1 MSDLERRLRAAMLA
15 ATERPPANLLQEVR
29 RRHRRHVR
37 RVSAAC
43 AAVVAAFA
51 IAVPPVAHAL
61 RTGPRPG
68 IHPAGPA
75 TTPTASAKSTG
86 SSPYSCQPDVG
97 ALTANWRDSSL
108 QAGPIWFAYARTQ
121 GYVHLSGSPDA
132 PRSAH
137 RGTGQLAVGVMIV
150 EVDYGSRVVLT
161 VAPSVRMYFRFL
173 DGFAKGG
180 PYSLADGVDSLTLA
194 GCPPGTPSGDN
205 GRVSDYY
212 LGFVIRIGSDAPAD
226 VSTSA
231 STRPIQVF
239 FTCLRLGCDT

>member
-1 MSDLERRLRAAMLA
+1 MSDLERRLRAAMMA

-43 AAVVAAFA
+43 AAVVAALA

-61 RTGPRPG
+61 LTGPQPQ

-75 TTPTASAKSTG
+75 TTPTAPANSTG

-97 ALTANWRDSSL
+97 ALTSNWRDSSL
-108 QAGPIWFAYARTQ
+108 RAGPIWFAYARTQ

-150 EVDYGSRVVLT
+150 EVDYGSRAVLT
-161 VAPSVRMYFRFL
+161 VAPGARAYFRVAL
-173 DGFAKGG
+173 HSAHPGVLQLPAPRLRHLSAG
-180 PYSLADGVDSLTLA
+180 PVRD
-194 GCPPGTPSGDN
+194 
-205 GRVSDYY
+205 
-212 LGFVIRIGSDAPAD
+212 
-226 VSTSA
+226 
-231 STRPIQVF
+231 
-239 FTCLRLGCDT
+239 

>member
-1 MSDLERRLRAAMLA
+1 MSDLERRLRAAMMA
-15 ATERPPANLLQEVR
+15 AAERPPANLLQEVR

-43 AAVVAAFA
+43 AAVVAALA

-61 RTGPRPG
+61 RTGPRPQ

-75 TTPTASAKSTG
+75 TTPTAPANSTG
-86 SSPYSCQPDVG
+86 SCQPDAG
-97 ALTANWRDSSL
+97 ALTTTWRDGSL
-108 QAGPIWFAYARTQ
+108 QAGPIWFAYARIQ
-121 GYVHLSGSPDA
+121 GYVHLSGAPDA

-150 EVDYGSRVVLT
+150 EVDYGSRAVLT
-161 VAPSVRMYFRFL
+161 VAPGARTYFRFL
-173 DGFAKGG
+173 NGFATGSS
-180 PYSLADGVDSLTLA
+180 YSLADGVDSLTLA
-194 GCPPGTPSGDN
+194 GCPPGTPPGDN

-231 STRPIQVF
+231 STQPIRVF
-239 FTCLRLGCDT
+239 FTCLRPGCDT

>member
-1 MSDLERRLRAAMLA
+1 MSDLERRLRAAMMA

-37 RVSAAC
+37 RVSAGC
-43 AAVVAAFA
+43 AVVVAALA

-61 RTGPRPG
+61 RTGPRPQ

-75 TTPTASAKSTG
+75 TTPTAPANSTG
-86 SSPYSCQPDVG
+86 SCQPDAS
-97 ALTANWRDSSL
+97 ALTTTWRDGSL
-108 QAGPIWFAYARTQ
+108 QAGPIWFAYARIQ
-121 GYVHLSGSPDA
+121 GYVHLSSAPDA

-161 VAPSVRMYFRFL
+161 VDPGARSYFRLLNGFN
-173 DGFAKGG
+173 DGSG
-180 PYSLADGVDSLTLA
+180 PYPLSAGLTSLTLVS
-194 GCPPGTPSGDN
+194 CPPGTPPGDN
-205 GRVSDYY
+205 GPVSDYY

-231 STRPIQVF
+231 STRPIRVL
-239 FTCLRLGCDT
+239 FTCLRPGCDT

>member
-1 MSDLERRLRAAMLA
+1 MSDLERRLRAAMMA

-43 AAVVAAFA
+43 AAVVAALA

-61 RTGPRPG
+61 RTGPRPQ

-75 TTPTASAKSTG
+75 TTPTAPANSTG
-86 SSPYSCQPDVG
+86 SCQPDTG
-97 ALTANWRDSSL
+97 ALPTTWRDGSL
-108 QAGPIWFAYARTQ
+108 QAGPIWFAYARIQ
-121 GYVHLSGSPDA
+121 GYVHLSSAPDA

-150 EVDYGSRVVLT
+150 EVDYGSRAVLT
-161 VAPSVRMYFRFL
+161 VAPGARTYFRFL
-173 DGFAKGG
+173 NGFAKGSS
-180 PYSLADGVDSLTLA
+180 YSLADGTDSLTLA
-194 GCPPGTPSGDN
+194 GCPPGTPPGDN

-239 FTCLRLGCDT
+239 FTCLRPGCDT

>member
-1 MSDLERRLRAAMLA
+1 MSDLERRLRAAMMA

-37 RVSAAC
+37 RVSAGC
-43 AAVVAAFA
+43 AVVVAALA

-61 RTGPRPG
+61 RTGPRPQ

-75 TTPTASAKSTG
+75 TTPTAPANSTG
-86 SSPYSCQPDVG
+86 SCQPDAS
-97 ALTANWRDSSL
+97 ALTTTWRDGSL
-108 QAGPIWFAYARTQ
+108 QAGPIWFAYARIQ
-121 GYVHLSGSPDA
+121 GYVHLSSAPDA

-150 EVDYGSRVVLT
+150 EVDYGSRAVLT
-161 VAPSVRMYFRFL
+161 VAPGARTYFRFL
-173 DGFAKGG
+173 NGFAQGSS
-180 PYSLADGVDSLTLA
+180 YSLADGVDSLTLA
-194 GCPPGTPSGDN
+194 GCPPGTLPGDN

-212 LGFVIRIGSDAPAD
+212 LGFVTRIGSDAPAD
-226 VSTSA
+226 VSTAA
-231 STRPIQVF
+231 STRPIQVL

>member
-43 AAVVAAFA
+43 AVVVAALA
-51 IAVPPVAHAL
+51 IAVPPAAHAL
-61 RTGPRPG
+61 RTGPRPQ

-75 TTPTASAKSTG
+75 TTPTALANSTG
-86 SSPYSCQPDVG
+86 SCQPDEG
-97 ALTANWRDSSL
+97 ALTTTWRDGSL
-108 QAGPIWFAYARTQ
+108 QAGPVWFAYARVQ
-121 GYVHLSGSPDA
+121 GYVHLSGAPDA

-137 RGTGQLAVGVMIV
+137 QGTGQLAVGVMIV
-150 EVDYGSRVVLT
+150 EVGYGSRAVLT
-161 VAPSVRMYFRFL
+161 VAPGARTYFRFL
-173 DGFAKGG
+173 NGFANGS
-180 PYSLADGVDSLTLA
+180 PYSLADGIDSLTLT
-194 GCPPGTPSGDN
+194 GCPPGTPPGDN

-239 FTCLRLGCDT
+239 FTCLRPGCET

>member
-1 MSDLERRLRAAMLA
+1 MSDLERRLRAAMMA
-15 ATERPPANLLQEVR
+15 ATERPPANLFQEVR

-43 AAVVAAFA
+43 AAVAAALA

-61 RTGPRPG
+61 RTGPQPE

-75 TTPTASAKSTG
+75 TTPTAPANSTG
-86 SSPYSCQPDVG
+86 SCQPDVG
-97 ALTANWRDSSL
+97 ALTTTWRDGSL
-108 QAGPIWFAYARTQ
+108 QAGPIWFAYARIQ
-121 GYVHLSGSPDA
+121 GYVHLSSAPGA

-150 EVDYGSRVVLT
+150 EVDYGSRAVLT
-161 VAPSVRMYFRFL
+161 VAPGARTYFRFL
-173 DGFAKGG
+173 NGFAKGSS
-180 PYSLADGVDSLTLA
+180 YSLADGVDSLTLA
-194 GCPPGTPSGDN
+194 GCPPGTPPGDN

-231 STRPIQVF
+231 STRPIRVF
-239 FTCLRLGCDT
+239 FTCLRPGCDT

>member
-15 ATERPPANLLQEVR
+15 AVERPPANLLQEVR

-37 RVSAAC
+37 RMSAAC
-43 AAVVAAFA
+43 AAVVAALA

-61 RTGPRPG
+61 RTGPPPQ

-75 TTPTASAKSTG
+75 TTPTAPANSTG
-86 SSPYSCQPDVG
+86 SCQPDAG
-97 ALTANWRDSSL
+97 ALTTTWRDGSL
-108 QAGPIWFAYARTQ
+108 QAGPIWFAYARIQ
-121 GYVHLSGSPDA
+121 GYVHLSGAPDA

-150 EVDYGSRVVLT
+150 EVGYGSRAVLT
-161 VAPSVRMYFRFL
+161 VAPGARTYFRFL
-173 DGFAKGG
+173 NGFAKGS

-194 GCPPGTPSGDN
+194 GCPPGTPPGDN

-239 FTCLRLGCDT
+239 FTCLRPGCDT

>member
-43 AAVVAAFA
+43 AVVVVALA

-61 RTGPRPG
+61 RTGPRPQ

-75 TTPTASAKSTG
+75 TSPTVPANSTG
-86 SSPYSCQPDVG
+86 SCQPDAG
-97 ALTANWRDSSL
+97 ALTTTWRDGSL
-108 QAGPIWFAYARTQ
+108 QAGPIWFAYARIQ
-121 GYVHLSGSPDA
+121 GYVHLSGAPDA

-150 EVDYGSRVVLT
+150 EVGYGSRAVLT
-161 VAPSVRMYFRFL
+161 VAPGARTYFRFL
-173 DGFAKGG
+173 NGFAKGSS
-180 PYSLADGVDSLTLA
+180 YSLADGVDSLTLA
-194 GCPPGTPSGDN
+194 GCPPGTPPGDN

-239 FTCLRLGCDT
+239 FTCLRPGCDT

>member
-43 AAVVAAFA
+43 AAVVAALA

-61 RTGPRPG
+61 RTGPRPQ

-75 TTPTASAKSTG
+75 TTPTAPANPAG
-86 SSPYSCQPDVG
+86 NCQPDAG
-97 ALTANWRDSSL
+97 ALTTTWRDGSL
-108 QAGPIWFAYARTQ
+108 QAGPIWFAYARIQ
-121 GYVHLSGSPDA
+121 GYVHLSGASDG

-150 EVDYGSRVVLT
+150 EVGYGSRAVLT